1 MMTKGLTR
9 TGFKEDLKI
18 GQKAE
23 GKLATILLK
32 GGGDIEVKSDQRAHT
47 THNIYVEFS
56 YKGKPSGI
64 ANSEAHWWAYEVQGR
79 YYLLRIEDLQKL
91 VERAKLEGRVRR
103 GGDYNLTE
111 GALVPVEWLVFIE
124 RAE

>member
-18 GQKAE
+18 GSRAE
-23 GKLATILLK
+23 GKLAMVLRK
-32 GGGDIEVKSDQRAHT
+32 EGGDIEVKSDQRAHL

-64 ANSEAHWWAYEVQGR
+64 ATSEAHWWAYEIQGR
-79 YYLLRIEDLQKL
+79 FFLMRIEDLQKL

-111 GALVPVEWLVFIE
+111 GALVPVEWLVFME

>member
-1 MMTKGLTR
+1 MTKGVVR
-9 TGFKEDLKI
+9 SGFKEDLKI

-23 GKLATILLK
+23 GKLATILRK
-32 GGGDIEVKSDQRAHT
+32 EGGDIEVKSDQRAHI
-47 THNIYVEFS
+47 THNIYVEIS
-56 YKGKPSGI
+56 YKGRPSGI
-64 ANSEAHWWAYEVQGR
+64 TTSEAHWWAYEIQGR
-79 YYLLRIEDLQKL
+79 YFLMRIEDLQKL

-111 GALVPVEWLVFIE
+111 GVLIPVEWLVYME